1 MKKLLATFGDSW
13 TFGSEL
19 ENPQTEC
26 WTAQLSEYF
35 SCVFNMGTP
44 ASSIGHIVV
53 QLEKLLTQINLKDF
67 DSCTFVFGLTSPSR
81 YLMFDNLKNE
91 YVNVTS
97 EAVYYTN
104 INNNGR
110 PPDVAEHLLKFGNDF
125 YRNIDHVKFQQH
137 TTSQIVAFLQ
147 GWCMQNKVKDI
158 YMSYF
163 EDQQFNQ
170 FVDIDKV
177 INQGRS
183 LNLDRK
189 YFRDNSSHPNKDGH
203 TYIASLLKEQI

>member
-1 MKKLLATFGDSW
+1 VKKLLATFGDSW

-110 PPDVAEHLLKFGNDF
+110 PPDVAKHLLKFGNDF
-125 YRNIDHVKFQQH
+125 YRNVDHVKLQQY
-137 TTSQIVAFLQ
+137 TVSQVVAFLQ
-147 GWCMQNKVKDI
+147 AWCKQNNIQDI

-163 EDQQFNQ
+163 EDQTFNQ
-170 FVDIDKV
+170 FVNTDKI
-177 INQGRS
+177 INCGNS
-183 LNLDRK
+183 LNLAPE
-189 YFRDNSSHPNKDGH
+189 YFTDGRSHPNKQGH
-203 TYIASLLKEQI
+203 AYIESLVKAAL

>member
-1 MKKLLATFGDSW
+1 VKKLLATFGDSW

-19 ENPQTEC
+19 EDPQTEC
-26 WTAQLSEYF
+26 WTAQLREYF

-53 QLEKLLTQINLKDF
+53 QLEKLLTQINLKEF

-104 INNNGR
+104 INSNGH
-110 PPDVAEHLLKFGNDF
+110 PPNVADHLAKFSWDF
-125 YRNIDHVKFQQH
+125 YRDVEHNELQKH
-137 TTSQIVAFLQ
+137 TASQVVAFLQ
-147 GWCMQNKVKDI
+147 GWCRQNKVHDI

-163 EDQQFNQ
+163 EDQLFNQ

-177 INQGRS
+177 IGQGKS
-183 LNLDRK
+183 LSLDRK
-189 YFRDNSSHPNKDGH
+189 YFRDTSSHPNKDGH
-203 TYIASLLKEQI
+203 TYIASLVKERL

>member
-1 MKKLLATFGDSW
+1 MKTLLATFGDSW

-19 ENPQTEC
+19 ENPQTDC
-26 WTAQLSEYF
+26 WTAQLSTEF
-35 SCVFNMGTP
+35 SHVFNMSVP

-53 QLEKLLTQINLKDF
+53 QLENLLSQVKLDEFNQRV
-67 DSCTFVFGLTSPSR
+67 FVFGLTSSSR

-104 INNNGR
+104 TYNNGR

-125 YRNIDHVKFQQH
+125 YRNIDHVKLQQH
-137 TTSQIVAFLQ
+137 TVSQVVAFLQ
-147 GWCMQNKVKDI
+147 AWCKQNNIQDI

-163 EDQQFNQ
+163 EDQTFNQ
-170 FVDIDKV
+170 FVNTDKI
-177 INQGRS
+177 INQGNS
-183 LNLDRK
+183 LNLAPE
-189 YFRDNSSHPNKDGH
+189 YFTDGRSHPNKEGH
-203 TYIASLLKEQI
+203 AYIASLVKAAL